1 MAAGNGLTSV
11 KDTEITKQLIATAAG
26 KFSDNS
32 AAGAN
37 WIGLSS
43 TQVTTT
49 KVAANFTEW
58 TSGSDGSYARIAM
71 GAAGAGWSLAAFVTG
86 TGVVMSNTSQ
96 LAFAAVTSNAQTLFS
111 VGFFD
116 ALTSGIL
123 DWFAD
128 LGSSQAVAIGI
139 IVQFNASTDINLT
152 VL

>member
-1 MAAGNGLTSV
+1 MAAGNGVTSV
-11 KDTEITKQLIATAAG
+11 KDTEVAKQIIALASG
-26 KFSDNS
+26 KYSDNS

-43 TQVTTT
+43 THVTTT
-49 KVAANFTEW
+49 KVAGNFTEW

-71 GAAGAGWSLAAFVTG
+71 GAAGVGWTIAAFVTG
-86 TGVVMSNTSQ
+86 TGVVLSNTSQ

-116 ALTSGIL
+116 ALTVGNL

-128 LGSSQAVAIGI
+128 LSSSQAVAIGI
-139 IVQFNASTDINLT
+139 IVQFNAST
-152 VL
+152 